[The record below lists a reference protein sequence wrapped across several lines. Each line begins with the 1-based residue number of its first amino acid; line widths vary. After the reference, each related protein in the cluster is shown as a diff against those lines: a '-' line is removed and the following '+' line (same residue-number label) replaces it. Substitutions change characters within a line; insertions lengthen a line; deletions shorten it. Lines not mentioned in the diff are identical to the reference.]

1 MRDELDYDHA
11 PVRHEIA
18 MQCVDEHDRPLIF
31 MATFAYRPA
40 TPYAVRITCHLVEAD
55 YAWTVERSLIEAG
68 LQRRVGVGMVRVAP
82 ARCDTGRPMVAI
94 SLLSAAGCLETRAE
108 LGAIQRFLAET
119 RRLVPTGTES
129 THVDL
134 DELVAELLK
143 P

>member
-1 MRDELDYDHA
+1 MRDELDDNHA

-18 MQCVDEHDRPLIF
+18 LQCVDEHDRPLIF
-31 MATFAYRPA
+31 MATFAYHPA
-40 TPYAVRITCHLVEAD
+40 TPYAVSITCHLVEAD

-68 LQRRVGVGMVRVAP
+68 LKRRVGFGMVRVAP
-82 ARCDTGRPMVAI
+82 ARCDAGWPMVAI
-94 SLLSAAGCLETRAE
+94 SLLSAAGSLETKAE

-134 DELVAELLK
+134 DELVAELLE